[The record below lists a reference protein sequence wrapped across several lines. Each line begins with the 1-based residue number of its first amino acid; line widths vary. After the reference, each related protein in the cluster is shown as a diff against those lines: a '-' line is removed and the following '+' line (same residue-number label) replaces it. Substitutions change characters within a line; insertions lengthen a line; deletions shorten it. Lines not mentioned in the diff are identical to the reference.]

1 MLNLFGTA
9 KSAIT
14 NLPYMLGE
22 IFDAERVRSVYDGKY
37 EGIAVIMDFLNDF
50 LVPITIGLLA
60 LGVLLAIV
68 MGIQIA
74 KSDPAKANDAKSRLF
89 GILVGFIC
97 FIFAIWIGSAILYS
111 IPDIVEFLKSSLS
124 LGEGWQ
130 DVPSII
136 SGV

>member
-22 IFDAERVRSVYDGKY
+22 LFNVKKLEDAGYG
-37 EGIAVIMDFLNDF
+37 GIAEIMKFMNEF

-60 LGVLLAIV
+60 LGVIFAIV

-74 KSDPAKANDAKSRLF
+74 KAPDASKASDAKSRLF
-89 GILVGFIC
+89 GILFGFIC
-97 FIFAIWIGSAILYS
+97 FICAVWIGSIILNA

-124 LGEGWQ
+124 LGEGWE
-130 DVPSII
+130 DVS
-136 SGV
+136 